1 MNHDFLWFY
10 LSTLALQV
18 LGNKAPVILE
28 HPLDMTVARNEPVTL
43 NCKASGEPEPIIDWY
58 KDGVPV
64 TTAPNDPTS
73 HRIILPDGSLFF
85 LRAVHGKKEMD
96 SGIYYCLASNI
107 VGSAYSRNAT
117 LEVSYIQHEFSMSPV
132 TTSASIGD
140 NVILGCSPP
149 DGHPTPVVR
158 WIKDGE
164 FLDLSSANKF
174 QIVGT
179 GNLVISSVQ
188 KSDAGWYICSARN
201 LAGTRETNPTE
212 IKITEPPYFLRRPA
226 DIVSVA
232 GSDIILACQVGGD
245 PAPDVRWSRQGRD
258 SLPDTIQIIP
268 EQGLSINNLHPSDQ
282 GMYLCEVTNK
292 AGSISASAML
302 RVQEPPVISVKPV
315 AHYQVQ
321 AGSQVRLDCVV
332 AGSPSPS
339 VFWTEEKT
347 RTVWYAGIEHDNIH
361 MVRNNS
367 LVIRNTT
374 VENSG
379 HYLCSGV
386 NSAGAAIERSQL
398 LVYDL
403 NDFNRTGKNFGG
415 SKEHLSAYHIAPDT
429 DIAEARI
436 ALMEKTV
443 AIQSVYPES
452 SSSLRIT
459 WRIIQPHK
467 YIEGYFIKY
476 KEARTRK
483 NFGSIK
489 VHHAR
494 ATSYNI
500 NRLKINTLYEVF
512 IVPFYKSVMGMPSAS
527 STASTH
533 EDLPNTG
540 PMLYN
545 VTVLEDNVSIYW
557 LALDQRDCNGV
568 LEGYKL
574 LITSTIDKKEL
585 ANLVVSPSD
594 TSYTVNL
601 PNLHTGHYPSLTV
614 EIAAINKAGTGPF
627 SKPVNLD
634 IDILLSEGSLINMD
648 SNLAYGTD
656 ATNVWVGALVGS
668 LALFVI
674 CIGMVFLIRK
684 RKSAKEQGYLT
695 STTEDVKEKD
705 DTLWIDRRWNNADSQ
720 DGSCTSDKKLL
731 KHLEPNSSE
740 NEYTYID
747 RAKLATFASEYSVN
761 RNDHMDQF
769 HDLAPYA
776 STDILRNQ
784 IAYEKASMYQGLTP
798 LSNEP
803 LKSAMLQRTTFGNRH
818 SRSSQSY
825 DDLED
830 HYDALNIHNRHGYA
844 KIRPRNRPNQSLDA
858 TNSKSQDMWAYK
870 MDDSIVSPKYL
881 FDHPVYA
888 SHTQLD
894 SNPYLLKNLTTRSNG
909 TGIKKKSKSH
919 KIAPR
924 TLNPKLVNPY
934 SKVPIKISDH
944 YKSSEQAYKNPENS
958 STDMYPSKLML
969 MPEQVAKPANLN
981 NSKID
986 SMSSPNQESFSLS
999 HSSSGCE
1006 QNNLDNYHNSVNTS
1020 DLPIDEDPYSND
1032 DYVDMTSDSPDDDQ
1046 SIDENYKEIT
1056 DKALQVS
1063 SYSSS

>member
-1 MNHDFLWFY
+1 MNDDFLLFC
-10 LSTLALQV
+10 LSTLVLQV

-58 KDGVPV
+58 KDGIPV
-64 TTAPNDPTS
+64 STAPNDPLS

-96 SGIYYCLASNI
+96 SGIYHCLASNI
-107 VGSAYSRNAT
+107 VGSAFSRNAT
-117 LEVSYIQHEFSMSPV
+117 LEVSYIQNEFSMSPV

-174 QIVGT
+174 QIVGS

-212 IKITEPPYFLRRPA
+212 IKITEPPYFLRRPE

-232 GSDIILACQVGGD
+232 GSDILLACQVGGD
-245 PAPDVRWSRQGRD
+245 PAPDVQWTRQGKD
-258 SLPDTIQIIP
+258 GLPDTIQIIP
-268 EQGLSINNLHPSDQ
+268 EQGLSIKNLHPSDQ
-282 GMYLCEVTNK
+282 GMYLCRASNK
-292 AGSISASAML
+292 AGSISANAML

-339 VFWTEEKT
+339 VFWTEERT

-386 NSAGAAIERSQL
+386 NSAGAAVERAQL

-403 NDFNRTGKNFGG
+403 NDFNMTGKDGSK
-415 SKEHLSAYHIAPDT
+415 SKEHLSAYHIAQET

-483 NFGSIK
+483 NYGSIK

-500 NRLKINTLYEVF
+500 NRLKINTQYEVF
-512 IVPFYKSVMGMPSAS
+512 IVPFYKSVIGMPSAS
-527 STASTH
+527 STAFTH
-533 EDLPNTG
+533 EDLPSKG
-540 PMLYN
+540 PTIHN

-557 LALDQRDCNGV
+557 LPLDQRDCNGV

-574 LITSTIDKKEL
+574 LITSSIDKKEL
-585 ANLVVSPSD
+585 ANLVVSPSV

-601 PNLHTGHYPSLTV
+601 PNLHTGQYPSLKV
-614 EIAAINKAGTGPF
+614 KIAAINKAGTGPF

-634 IDILLSEGSLINMD
+634 IDILLPEGSLVNMD
-648 SNLAYGTD
+648 SNIAYGADT
-656 ATNVWVGALVGS
+656 TNVWVGALVGS

-674 CIGMVFLIRK
+674 CIGTVFFLRK
-684 RKSAKEQGYLT
+684 RKSAKEQGYLP
-695 STTEDVKEKD
+695 STTEDIKEKD
-705 DTLWIDRRWNNADSQ
+705 DTLWIDRRWNNADIQ

-731 KHLEPNSSE
+731 KHLDPNSSE
-740 NEYTYID
+740 NEYAYID

-798 LSNEP
+798 LSHEP
-803 LKSAMLQRTTFGNRH
+803 LKSAMQQRTSFSNRY

-830 HYDALNIHNRHGYA
+830 HYDALNIQTRHGYA

-858 TNSKSQDMWAYK
+858 SNSKSQDMWAYK

-888 SHTQLD
+888 SHSQLD
-894 SNPYLLKNLTTRSNG
+894 SNPYGIKNLTTRSNG
-909 TGIKKKSKSH
+909 AGMKKKSKCH
-919 KIAPR
+919 KIGPK

-934 SKVPIKISDH
+934 SKVPIKISNH
-944 YKSSEQAYKNPENS
+944 YKSSEQEDKSSENS
-958 STDMYPSKLML
+958 SPDTYQSKMML
-969 MPEQVAKPANLN
+969 MPEHIVKPANLN
-981 NSKID
+981 NSKVEV
-986 SMSSPNQESFSLS
+986 MPSSNQESFSLS
-999 HSSSGCE
+999 YSSSGCE
-1006 QNNLDNYHNSVNTS
+1006 QSNHDNTVNTS

-1032 DYVDMTSDSPDDDQ
+1032 DYVDITSDSPDDDQ

-1056 DKALQVS
+1056 DKALQLS
-1063 SYSSS
+1063 NYSTS